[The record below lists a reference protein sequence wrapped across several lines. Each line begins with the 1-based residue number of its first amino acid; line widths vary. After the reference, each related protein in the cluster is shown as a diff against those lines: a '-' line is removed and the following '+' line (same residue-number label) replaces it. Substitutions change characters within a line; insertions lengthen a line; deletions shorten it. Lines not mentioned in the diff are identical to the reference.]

1 MEVVILNGITQTAAT
16 GLPKTAEG
24 LNALMQ
30 RAYDRVLGSRFYML
44 DAADEHAE
52 ERALRYAQAALLPL
66 AGVEAVS
73 VRREGERFIFGLQT
87 MLGTGEIAVKGA
99 KV

>member
-1 MEVVILNGITQTAAT
+1 M
-16 GLPKTAEG
+16 
-24 LNALMQ
+24 
-30 RAYDRVLGSRFYML
+30 
-44 DAADEHAE
+44 ADEKGDGGKGRKRENGRCDDGRRGDFRLHG
-52 ERALRYAQAALLPL
+52 
-66 AGVEAVS
+66 AGAPCADCNGA

>member
-1 MEVVILNGITQTAAT
+1 MTACSA
-16 GLPKTAEG
+16 
-24 LNALMQ
+24 
-30 RAYDRVLGSRFYML
+30 
-44 DAADEHAE
+44 EHAE

-73 VRREGERFIFGLQT
+73 VRREGEQFIFGLQT
-87 MLGTGEIAVKGA
+87 MLGTEEIAVKGA

>member
-1 MEVVILNGITQTAAT
+1 MTAC
-16 GLPKTAEG
+16 
-24 LNALMQ
+24 
-30 RAYDRVLGSRFYML
+30 S
-44 DAADEHAE
+44 AADFICWMTDEHAE
-52 ERALRYAQAALLPL
+52 SGLRYAQAALLPL